1 MNKELGVP
9 CSSIVYY
16 LLCELNGDW
25 MFVVEAVSCS
35 LNMISF
41 FLCQLLPPFINM

>member
-41 FLCQLLPPFINM
+41 FFMSVVTPIY